1 MSHKLGMNSAR
12 NSPLE
17 AFQGKIPSSPASIF
31 YSLGLLLVTG
41 AMALLPLIYLLVIGL
56 VAWVTYWH
64 ATHNIGI
71 ITHSGLRSG
80 RGIIILVLI
89 YAAPI
94 FAGAVMVFFMVKPLF
109 ARRPDEAQ
117 PYALNPENEPLL
129 YEFIHK
135 ICKLV
140 GAPPPRRIDLDCNIN
155 AAASLRHGWKS
166 LFSDDLVLT
175 IGIPLVAGLN
185 MRQFAGVIAHEF
197 GHFTQGFGMRLS
209 YIARSINA
217 WFFRVVYERDQW
229 DVALEEW
236 GRAED
241 ARVAIVVGIAKLGV
255 WFSRRIL
262 QMLMLIGHGISCF
275 MLRQME
281 YDADYYEI
289 RLAGSEPFE
298 QTFGRLHTLGIL
310 SEISYKEMRTSWNLN
325 RRLPDSVPAF
335 LLTKEMEHGETIQG
349 KLKKSMPNSRTQ
361 LFDTHPS
368 DADRVRCAR
377 LANSP
382 GIFHIERP
390 AAELFSNF
398 PAVSRIVTMIHY
410 QDDLDIPVAT
420 ANLVP
425 TDETCFGVSSDTT
438 VPAEEPK
445 VVVDRFFSGIVNNV
459 RPVKLEHAAI
469 ADLSS
474 ALQAID
480 ILARQIQEVLPQVQS
495 AIERFE
501 AEDAAHTSSYQALL
515 LLKAGFSIDPQQF
528 GLSCESHTAAV
539 DAFFQ
544 EMRLNR
550 EVTLDKMRAV
560 FQALSRRFSLTAALT
575 QSSEAACLLDQWT
588 ASENRGAI
596 QTIQALQDCWEAV
609 LSLRLEASGLG
620 ALVHNMGTPNS
631 PALSAAYS
639 EVVQRCLG
647 LVQEIAPALE
657 LAELTQDAEI
667 ATILSQMSPLAE
679 PQPFWIASCQLVE
692 TIFARNSSAIARVIV
707 AYEAVRAAAGRSSES
722 PAQPA

>member
-1 MSHKLGMNSAR
+1 MNSTR

-17 AFQGKIPSSPASIF
+17 GFQGKIRSSPVSLF
-31 YSLGLLLVTG
+31 YSLGLLFVTA
-41 AMALLPLIYLLVIGL
+41 AMALLPLIYLMVIAAVG
-56 VAWVTYWH
+56 WVTYWH
-64 ATHNIGI
+64 ATHNYGI
-71 ITHSGLRSG
+71 ITSSGVHG
-80 RGIIILVLI
+80 RGIIVLFLI
-89 YAAPI
+89 YITPI
-94 FAGAVMVFFMVKPLF
+94 FAGAVMLFFMIKPLF
-109 ARRPDEAQ
+109 ARRPEAAQ

-129 YEFIHK
+129 HEFIHK

-155 AAASLRHGWKS
+155 AAASLRNGWKS

-209 YIARSINA
+209 YIARSISA
-217 WFFRVVYERDQW
+217 WFARVVYERDQW
-229 DVALEEW
+229 DVTLEEW
-236 GRAED
+236 GQAED
-241 ARVAIVVGIAKLGV
+241 ARVAIVVAMAKLGV

-262 QMLMLIGHGISCF
+262 QVLMLIGHGISCF

-289 RLAGSEPFE
+289 QLAGSEPFE
-298 QTFGRLHTLGIL
+298 QTVERLHTLGML
-310 SEISYKEMRTSWNLN
+310 AEIGYKEMRTSWNIN
-325 RRLPDSVPAF
+325 RRLPDSVPAY
-335 LLTKEMEHGETIQG
+335 LLTKELEHGENIRG
-349 KLKKSMPNSRTQ
+349 KLKKTLPNSQTK

-410 QDDLDIPVAT
+410 QDDLAIPVVT
-420 ANLVP
+420 ANLVA
-425 TDETCFGVSSDTT
+425 TDESCFRVSSASASE
-438 VPAEEPK
+438 PKEEPK
-445 VVVDRFFSGIVNNV
+445 LVVDRFFNGIVNNI
-459 RPVKLEHAAI
+459 RPIKLEHAAI

-474 ALQAID
+474 ALQAAD
-480 ILARQIQEVLPQVQS
+480 ILAQQIQDVLPQVQS

-501 AEDAAHTSSYQALL
+501 AEDSACTSSYQALL
-515 LLKAGFSIDPQQF
+515 LLKSGFSIDPQQF
-528 GLSCESHTAAV
+528 GLNCEPHAAAL

-560 FQALSRRFSLTAALT
+560 FQALSRRFSLAAALV
-575 QSSEAACLLDQWT
+575 QSSEAAPLLDQPT
-588 ASENRGAI
+588 AFENRTALQI
-596 QTIQALQDCWEAV
+596 IQALQGCWADV
-609 LSLRLEASGLG
+609 LSLRMETSGLS
-620 ALVHNMGTPNS
+620 ALVHNMGAQNS
-631 PALSAAYS
+631 PMLLFIYN
-639 EVVQRCLG
+639 ETVQRCVDLI
-647 LVQEIAPALE
+647 QRIAPALE
-657 LAELTQDAEI
+657 LAELAQDADLSM
-667 ATILSQMSPLAE
+667 ILGQVSPLAE
-679 PQPFWIASCQLVE
+679 PQQFWSASCQLVE
-692 TIFARNSSAIARVIV
+692 TIFARNSAAIAQIIL
-707 AYEAVRAAAGRSSES
+707 AYEMVSAQSTQARR
-722 PAQPA
+722 QPA